1 MTRPCHNPLPRH
13 AIEKYL
19 QNQVKHCMKADFS
32 RIAMALHFALG
43 LILDATLRAIIDA
56 IWDLFR
62 GKHGTKIDAR
72 TIIEPGPF

>member
-1 MTRPCHNPLPRH
+1 MQLKNTYKNNSMH
-13 AIEKYL
+13 
-19 QNQVKHCMKADFS
+19 KADFN
-32 RIAMALHFALG
+32 RIPMALHFAFG

>member
-1 MTRPCHNPLPRH
+1 MTRPCHNSLPRNT
-13 AIEKYL
+13 INKL
-19 QNQVKHCMKADFS
+19 IKNN
-32 RIAMALHFALG
+32 RITYETVYFALG

-56 IWDLFR
+56 IWDVFR